1 MQMSVERM
9 SDLGIVRLQA
19 FDFLS
24 ELLSRKQ
31 IAHAKR
37 AKTDF
42 LNLLLPWQLII
53 GIKNYFAYK
62 LNLFLSLFTESV
74 LFVEVSLKRLIM
86 SSAVSCAIQME
97 GNVIVI
103 VFMIL
108 NTIHICQTSA

>member
-1 MQMSVERM
+1 M

-19 FDFLS
+19 FDFRS
-24 ELLSRKQ
+24 VLLSRKQ
-31 IAHAKR
+31 IAHAKPT
-37 AKTDF
+37 KTDF

-53 GIKNYFAYK
+53 GIKNYFAYN

-74 LFVEVSLKRLIM
+74 LFEEVSLKRLIM

-103 VFMIL
+103 VFMIS
-108 NTIHICQTSA
+108 NTIHI